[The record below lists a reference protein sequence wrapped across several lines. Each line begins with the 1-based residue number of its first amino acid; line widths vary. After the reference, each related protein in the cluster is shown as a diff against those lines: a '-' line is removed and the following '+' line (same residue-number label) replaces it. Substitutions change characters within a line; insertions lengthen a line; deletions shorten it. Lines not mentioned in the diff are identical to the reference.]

1 MKSDAHGTLSCG
13 LYNRVVAADSWV
25 SWVDGDCLCWWWGQ
39 CARVV
44 LKERIA
50 GLLRLGL
57 NFHPSKKK
65 KKKNVYIYEARSMG
79 CSPAWV
85 LLFLESC
92 LPK

>member
-1 MKSDAHGTLSCG
+1 M
-13 LYNRVVAADSWV
+13 
-25 SWVDGDCLCWWWGQ
+25 CWWWGQ

-65 KKKNVYIYEARSMG
+65 KKKMCTYMKPDQWDAALPG
-79 CSPAWV
+79 CCCFLSLVSPNETGKDS
-85 LLFLESC
+85 LITPLFPFWGPVSEN
-92 LPK
+92 KKR

>member
-1 MKSDAHGTLSCG
+1 ML
-13 LYNRVVAADSWV
+13 VVGPVCTGCVEGANSRSPKTW
-25 SWVDGDCLCWWWGQ
+25 SELPPQ
-39 CARVV
+39 Q
-44 LKERIA
+44 KE
-50 GLLRLGL
+50 
-57 NFHPSKKK
+57 